1 MVGYITPITGNSEL
15 LRNWLIEN
23 GAKWSRNWGWYFEG
37 EAPVLPIGL
46 TASTPIHWEELQ
58 SEKAS
63 GEYVGTVG
71 EKLSIRTYCAAIY
84 KTTSSNLCYL
94 FKDIKGDGNEMIWF
108 TKPRE
113 IKLNELYLLTGTVK
127 KHQIFRDQRQ
137 TIMTRCKVEPIDL

>member
-58 SEKAS
+58 SEKA
-63 GEYVGTVG
+63 
-71 EKLSIRTYCAAIY
+71 Y

-113 IKLNELYLLTGTVK
+113 IKLNELYLLTGIVK